1 MFEICVTLLNLLAHG
16 SSKNITG
23 KPFSGWGSPWFAAPR
38 WFDYCE
44 GVLAAKKTGASQ
56 AYITDNDGKTW
67 YVGSAYSVPP
77 LDHTGKTAVFAEIFT
92 YDGGS
97 KQFCG
102 YLQQYTPEAKKRLEA
117 SIAEAVKNGQSPGS
131 AKLFQDH
138 WFMQNAT
145 LVKAPGPD
153 NPWIPISDPAAT
165 TVMAIHSPD
174 GSSLDNAFIN

>member
-1 MFEICVTLLNLLAHG
+1 MEVRKTLQGKPIFGVGVAVGLLLLAG
-16 SSKNITG
+16 VIIAREYWPQR
-23 KPFSGWGSPWFAAPR
+23 KP
-38 WFDYCE
+38 D
-44 GVLAAKKTGASQ
+44 ASQ
-56 AYITDNDGKTW
+56 AYLTDNDGKTW

-77 LDHTGKTAVFAEIFT
+77 LDHTGKTAVFAEVFT

-102 YLQQYTPEAKKRLEA
+102 YLQQYTPDAKKRLEA
-117 SIAEAVKNGQSPGS
+117 SIADAVKNGQSPGS

-145 LVKAPGPD
+145 LVKAPGPN

-174 GSSLDNAFIN
+174 GSSLDNAFVY